1 MLQSRR
7 VNLSAAPPPAP
18 SCSRS
23 LSLRADAAGLGLPSP
38 GLAAAASLAEKAYS
52 CGRVSACIH
61 TPSSSLQ
68 ETGPLN
74 FPDCMLC
81 DAKM

>member
-1 MLQSRR
+1 M
-7 VNLSAAPPPAP
+7 
-18 SCSRS
+18 
-23 LSLRADAAGLGLPSP
+23 LRANAAGLGLPSP
-38 GLAAAASLAEKAYS
+38 GLAAASLAEKAYS
-52 CGRVSACIH
+52 CGRVSACTH

-81 DAKM
+81 VAKLRF